1 MSTDSRS
8 EEKKSVLLS
17 EHLHRHG
24 RLPWRESLELILSLE
39 PLTAS
44 RCSAAGLRP
53 ALVEDTTDSASSRRL
68 VLESTSA
75 NGKRKESTYH
85 SYISP
90 EEALSHPTDEQSMVY
105 SLGCILFECLTG
117 KPPFEAASAQKL
129 AELHVASAPPPP
141 SKAAASSLPPGVD
154 ELVLK
159 CLAKDPGERYAS
171 TDELHTAIRE
181 TLVKESRSGD
191 AESAEEPAPESQE
204 DVQGDVQG
212 DVPDKDEPAAER
224 TDASPLV
231 VSLIAIALLSGLAVT
246 ASFTVTSD
254 RFKERIKH
262 TRDKGKNIYY
272 LSSETPEYRSQKDF
286 EDGRPTPPEGK
297 IPIQIL
303 HRKTGK
309 VLFATTLRKTFKAA
323 VQEAHNRRLRLWG
336 ADLSGQDLSGL
347 DLSGVYLREAFLI
360 KTNLKGTI
368 LTRANLQNA
377 DLTGANLE
385 GAKLQAAWMELTNL
399 EGADLTGADLS
410 NAVAIEANFR
420 DADLS
425 KSNLSSARLCK
436 SLFERTDLTD
446 ADCTSTDLGMAVMRQ
461 SPLSVKQK
469 SLMSRGMPPII
480 Q

>member
-8 EEKKSVLLS
+8 DEKKSVLLS
-17 EHLHRHG
+17 EHLRRHG
-24 RLPWRESLELILSLE
+24 PLPWRESLELILSLE
-39 PLTAS
+39 SLETAS
-44 RCSAAGLRP
+44 QCSAASLRP

-68 VLESTSA
+68 VLESASTD
-75 NGKRKESTYH
+75 GKEKAPNCH

-117 KPPFEAASAQKL
+117 NPPFAAGSAQKL
-129 AELHVASAPPPP
+129 AELHVASVPEAP

-154 ELVLK
+154 ALVLK

-171 TDELHTAIRE
+171 IEELQTAVRE
-181 TLVKESRSGD
+181 TLIL
-191 AESAEEPAPESQE
+191 EEPVPESQE
-204 DVQGDVQG
+204 
-212 DVPDKDEPAAER
+212 KSEPAAKR

-231 VSLIAIALLSGLAVT
+231 VSLIAIALLSGLAVA

-272 LSSETPEYRSQKDF
+272 LSSESPEYRAQKDF
-286 EDGRPTPPEGK
+286 EEGRPNPPEGK

-309 VLFATTLRKTFKAA
+309 VLFATTLRKTFKEA
-323 VQEAHNRRLRLWG
+323 VQEAQNRRLRLWG
-336 ADLSGQDLSGL
+336 ADLSGQDMSGL
-347 DLSGVYLREAFLI
+347 DLSGAYLREAFLI
-360 KTNLKGTI
+360 KTNLEGTS
-368 LTRANLQNA
+368 LARANLQNA
-377 DLTGANLE
+377 DLSGANLE
-385 GAKLQAAWMELTNL
+385 GARLQAAWMERTNM
-399 EGADLTGADLS
+399 EGANLSGADLS

-425 KSNLSSARLCK
+425 KTNLKSARLCK

-446 ADCTSTDLGMAVMRQ
+446 ADCTGTDLGMAVMRQ